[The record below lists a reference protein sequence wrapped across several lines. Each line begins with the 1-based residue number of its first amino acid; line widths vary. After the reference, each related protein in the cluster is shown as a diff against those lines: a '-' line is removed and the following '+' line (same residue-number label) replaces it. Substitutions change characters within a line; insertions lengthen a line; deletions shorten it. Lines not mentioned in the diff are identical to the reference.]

1 MRMPAKIFLALGA
14 VTLGSLLMHY
24 GGRRRGS
31 GERVPSD
38 DGAPC
43 SRPAAGGKAK
53 RTDVTFLKTHKTA
66 GSTVQN
72 ILFRFA
78 ERNGLTVAL
87 PKQQCGHHFCYP
99 KTFSANFVHPHTL
112 PPNII
117 GNHLRFDAGELRR
130 VAPPRAVYV
139 TILREPAAM
148 FESLFTYY
156 GQRCQSFRR
165 VPGGSPGAFLERPL
179 RYYRPQDKNSNYARN
194 TLTHD
199 LGGDKDRP
207 AADAAYARAFAARV
221 ERVFSLVM
229 IAEHFDES
237 LVLLRRLLS
246 WDADDLVYVK
256 LNVRTAASKRCL
268 SPGLAGKVRAWNWID
283 AHLYD
288 HFNASL
294 WRQLA
299 AVGSACVA
307 RELRLLRAAQE
318 RLYRSCFGGR
328 RPLLS
333 SAGEIRNKELRP
345 WQPSARVGILGYD
358 LPGNLSRPFSGRELC
373 LRVVMPEI
381 QYTGILLRSQSA
393 RYRRNHQR

>member
-1 MRMPAKIFLALGA
+1 MRMPAKIFLALIA

-24 GGRRRGS
+24 GGRWRWT

-38 DGAPC
+38 DSAPC
-43 SRPAAGGKAK
+43 SHPAGGGKAK
-53 RTDVTFLKTHKTA
+53 RTNVTFLKTHKTA

-99 KTFSANFVHPHTL
+99 NPFSANFVHPHTL
-112 PPNII
+112 PPNIV
-117 GNHLRFDAGELRR
+117 GNHLRFNAGELHR
-130 VAPPRAVYV
+130 VVPADARYV

-156 GQRCQSFRR
+156 SQHCQTFRR
-165 VPGGSPGAFLERPL
+165 VPGGSLGAFLEQPL

-207 AADAAYARAFAARV
+207 AADAAYARAFTAQV

-256 LNVRTAASKRCL
+256 LNMRTPASKRRL
-268 SPGLAGKVRAWNWID
+268 TPDLAGKVRAWNWID

-288 HFNASL
+288 HFNGSL

-299 AVGSACVA
+299 ALGSACVA

-318 RLYRSCFGGR
+318 RLLQSCFGGR
-328 RPLLS
+328 RPLRS
-333 SAGEIRNKELRP
+333 SAGKIRNKDLRP
-345 WQPSARVGILGYD
+345 WQPSAQVGILGYD
-358 LPGNLSRPFSGRELC
+358 LPRNLSRPSSSRELC
-373 LRVVMPEI
+373 LKVVMPEI
-381 QYTGILLRSQSA
+381 QYTKILLHSQSA
-393 RYRRNHQR
+393 RYRHNHRH